1 MSVRYLLD
9 TNICSELI
17 KNPQGQVAQKLF
29 QVGAHLVGINWVVE
43 AELRFS
49 AALKNSPALTQRVNA
64 LIHEINHIEFDD
76 GLIENYVRIRSQ
88 LTQSGQMIGAN
99 DLWIAAHACALDI
112 CLVTRNTDEFSRVSG
127 LVVENWL

>member
-17 KNPQGQVAQKLF
+17 KNPQGHVAQKLF
-29 QVGAHLVGINWVVE
+29 QMGTHLVGINWVIE
-43 AELRFS
+43 AELRFGD
-49 AALKNSPALTQRVNA
+49 ALKNSPTLTQRVDA
-64 LIHEINHIEFDD
+64 LIHEIKHIEFDD
-76 GLIENYVRIRSQ
+76 GLIEHYVRIRNQ

-112 CLVTRNTDEFSRVSG
+112 CLVTRNTDEFSRVEG
-127 LVVENWL
+127 LVVECWL